1 MIHKPDLSRE
11 KRCGIPEVIYGQF
24 KSVDDLVS
32 IARGF
37 INSRG
42 RAVITKLNEDKTPR
56 LFEAFKDP
64 SVSVAYWQKSGVLV
78 LKKKTFRT
86 KKGGLVGIL
95 AAGTSDIPVAE
106 EARVILEELGCNVIA
121 EYDVG
126 IAGLHRLFP
135 ALARMRKASVLIV
148 VAGMEGA
155 LPSVVSGLVKV
166 PVVGVPTSVGYGVG
180 AGGIS
185 ALHTMLNSCSPVAVV
200 NVDNGYGAAALAYKI
215 ALQHK

>member
-24 KSVDDLVS
+24 KSEEDLAS

-37 INSRG
+37 VKSRG
-42 RAVITKLNEDKTPR
+42 RAIITKITAER
-56 LFEAFKDP
+56 AARVAEAFKDA
-64 SVSVAYWQKSGVLV
+64 SVSVKYRQRSCVLV
-78 LKKKTFRT
+78 LKKKGFKIK
-86 KKGGLVGIL
+86 KKGFVGIL

-106 EARVILEELGCNVIA
+106 EARVILEEFGCSVIA
-121 EYDVG
+121 DYDVG
-126 IAGLHRLFP
+126 ISGLHRLFP
-135 ALARMRKASVLIV
+135 ALVKMKKASVLIV

-166 PVVGVPTSVGYGVG
+166 PVIGVPTSVGYGLG
-180 AGGIS
+180 RGGVA
-185 ALHTMLNSCSPVAVV
+185 ALYTMLNSCSPVAVV